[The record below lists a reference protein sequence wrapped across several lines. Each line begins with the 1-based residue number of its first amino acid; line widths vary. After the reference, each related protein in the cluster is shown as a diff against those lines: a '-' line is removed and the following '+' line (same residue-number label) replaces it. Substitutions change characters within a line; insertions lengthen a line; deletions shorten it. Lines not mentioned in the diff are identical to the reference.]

1 MLENML
7 TTQRSLDTH
16 KHIALSVFIII
27 YLLMNLLVYPV
38 FLFIYLFGQRKKET
52 NIFFE
57 IMWSAKSLRYK
68 IANII

>member
-1 MLENML
+1 MLENHA
-7 TTQRSLDTH
+7 TVTRYTQAYSIICFYHYLF
-16 KHIALSVFIII
+16 INELVGLSSFS
-27 YLLMNLLVYPV
+27 VY
-38 FLFIYLFGQRKKET
+38 LFIYLFGQRKKET